1 MFYFYIILVS
11 FFVLLSEWYT
21 YVINSLPID
30 FKGVFDTEP
39 GLVISYTLV
48 MLLSCSYHAAFMLLW
63 IRSHKEQYSSYF
75 FFLQLL
81 TQWNISWFSKTFYI
95 PIWWN
100 TFFIEVITRSRI
112 CKYLFNL
119 SEVIDTRFVFQTEL
133 FEFVIDNTLKA
144 PLIESTVFPSE
155 NAVLLIYLDK
165 TSNLMIDWRFLTYTL
180 VHMTPPTLRNP
191 FTKKVLPIVD
201 FQICF
206 RFSFKPIT
214 CLKCFILFFDNNKI
228 RYSN

>member
-1 MFYFYIILVS
+1 
-11 FFVLLSEWYT
+11 
-21 YVINSLPID
+21 
-30 FKGVFDTEP
+30 
-39 GLVISYTLV
+39 
-48 MLLSCSYHAAFMLLW
+48 MLLSCCVYAPVNTITQRTIFIL
-63 IRSHKEQYSSYF
+63 F

-81 TQWNISWFSKTFYI
+81 TQWNISWFLTFYI

-119 SEVIDTRFVFQTEL
+119 SEIIDTRFVFQTEL

-144 PLIESTVFPSE
+144 LLIESTVFPSE
-155 NAVLLIYLDK
+155 IAVLLIYLDK

-191 FTKKVLPIVD
+191 FTKKFCLLKRFCLSLVFKFAFVFHLNQSLVWNVLS
-201 FQICF
+201 C
-206 RFSFKPIT
+206 SLTTTK
-214 CLKCFILFFDNNKI
+214 
-228 RYSN
+228 

>member
-1 MFYFYIILVS
+1 
-11 FFVLLSEWYT
+11 
-21 YVINSLPID
+21 
-30 FKGVFDTEP
+30 
-39 GLVISYTLV
+39 
-48 MLLSCSYHAAFMLLW
+48 MLLSCCVYAPVNTITQRTIFIL
-63 IRSHKEQYSSYF
+63 F

-81 TQWNISWFSKTFYI
+81 TQWNISWFSKTFHI

-119 SEVIDTRFVFQTEL
+119 SEIIDTRFVFQTEL